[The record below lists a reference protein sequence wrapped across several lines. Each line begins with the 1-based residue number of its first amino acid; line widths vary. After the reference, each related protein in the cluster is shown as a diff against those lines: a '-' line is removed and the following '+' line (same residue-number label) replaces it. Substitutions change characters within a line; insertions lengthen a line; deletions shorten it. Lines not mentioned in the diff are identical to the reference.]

1 MRWYAPSMRCC
12 SLSIC
17 ACISVSLF
25 LPAVS
30 NFAISKGGPLVVQG
44 VLQRAEAKNQN
55 GRVYGKEILEREAQ
69 KYDENFIRERRAL
82 GELDHPDSSVVNL
95 KNVSHNVKRM
105 YWNGN
110 DLMGEVEILTTPSGN
125 ILKELLNCGIKLGI
139 SSRGMGSVK
148 KNVHEGTDEVQDDFE
163 LIAFDFVSNPST
175 RGAFLYPKDQQSLQ
189 EGVVKNPE
197 TNKWDSVENIIRD
210 ILGEIKS

>member
-1 MRWYAPSMRCC
+1 MNKK
-12 SLSIC
+12 LLVD
-17 ACISVSLF
+17 CITFDVDKSVLNE
-25 LPAVS
+25 AM
-30 NFAISKGGPLVVQG
+30 AKGGPLVVQG

-69 KYDENFIRERRAL
+69 KYDDNFIRERRAL

-105 YWNGN
+105 FWNGN

-148 KNVHEGTDEVQDDFE
+148 KNGDLREMTCRLGVTRHLKGGELGYDAEAMNYLTVFDMQVQEYRTINVNTLKQIKF
-163 LIAFDFVSNPST
+163 
-175 RGAFLYPKDQQSLQ
+175 
-189 EGVVKNPE
+189 EGV
-197 TNKWDSVENIIRD
+197 TY
-210 ILGEIKS
+210 EI